1 LSCCLRL
8 RLLNGG
14 LKGLRHFSPAEI
26 YTMFQATRRFM
37 FAPHLCVYVP
47 PSLHCSVPDPRNVL
61 KNTAYFPDLPPVFR
75 VNHDKPHPAPPLATL
90 KSEAPLYLL
99 SVTFDGLYGS
109 TIAG

>member
-1 LSCCLRL
+1 MLSQAPSIEWWVEGTSSLLTSRDLYHVPSYPSFYVCATSLCLRSAKSTL
-8 RLLNGG
+8 QRS
-14 LKGLRHFSPAEI
+14 R
-26 YTMFQATRRFM
+26 
-37 FAPHLCVYVP
+37 
-47 PSLHCSVPDPRNVL
+47 PRNVL